1 MQHEQTFIAVK
12 SDAIQRHLIGE
23 IIKRFENRGL
33 KLIAIK
39 MIVPTEEQLSKQYPD
54 TTAWK
59 ENVGNKTI
67 ASKVAKGET
76 ETRSAMEIGEWVR
89 NMILSDVV
97 GKPLIGMVWEGPHAA
112 ALGRK
117 TVGSTNPLDADVG
130 TIRGDYTV
138 ESYALADL
146 LGHPIRNLVHASGD
160 VQEAKDDIATYFTP
174 DEIIDYRLIV
184 ETVLYEDGWG
194 LCRTKD

>member
-1 MQHEQTFIAVK
+1 MQHERTFIAVK
-12 SDAIQRHLIGE
+12 SDAIQRHLAGE

-33 KLIAIK
+33 KLVAIK
-39 MIVPTEEQLSKQYPD
+39 MLVPTEEQLSKQYPN
-54 TTAWK
+54 TKEWK

-67 ASKVAKGET
+67 ASKKVKGED
-76 ETRSAMEIGEWVR
+76 ETRSAIEIGEWVR
-89 NMILSDVV
+89 NMILKDVV
-97 GKPLIGMVWEGPHAA
+97 GKPLIGMVWEGPHAV

-117 TVGSTNPLDADVG
+117 TAGATNPLDADVG

-146 LGHPIRNLVHASGD
+146 LGHPIRNLLHASGD
-160 VQEAKDDIATYFTP
+160 VEEAKEDIATYF
-174 DEIIDYRLIV
+174 DANEIIDYRLIV

-194 LCRTKD
+194 LCKTQN

>member
-1 MQHEQTFIAVK
+1 MKREQTFIAVK

-33 KLIAIK
+33 KLVGIK

-54 TTAWK
+54 TKEWK

-67 ASKVAKGET
+67 ASKKAKGVD
-76 ETRSAMEIGEWVR
+76 ETRSALEIGEWVR

-97 GKPLIGMVWEGPHAA
+97 GKPLVGMVWEGPHAV

-117 TVGSTNPLDADVG
+117 TAGATNPLDADVG

-138 ESYALADL
+138 ESYDLADE
-146 LGHPIRNLVHASGD
+146 LGHPIRNLLHASGD
-160 VQEAKDDIATYFTP
+160 VEEAKEDIKTYF
-174 DEIIDYRLIV
+174 DESEIISYPLIV
-184 ETVLYEDGWG
+184 EQVLYDEGWG
-194 LCRTKD
+194 LCRTHD